1 MSDAGE
7 VVGFVVEAAVEV
19 LGALGDAGEV
29 FDSGPKRKTGR
40 GAIITLAIVGTV
52 VIGTVLLLVLGIG

>member
-19 LGALGDAGEV
+19 LGALGDVGEV
-29 FDSGPKRKTGR
+29 FDSRPKRKTGR
-40 GAIITLAIVGTV
+40 GAVVTVAIIGVV
-52 VIGTVLLLVLGIG
+52 VIGTVLFLVFA